1 MGNQHKGS
9 GSLHVNGGG
18 GSGGKGGGGYCV
30 CPQCGYSVSHE
41 AGIPCKTMSCP
52 VCIVSLHRRETTGK
66 GNESTKDKMQD
77 AKPEANSPKIHFPK
91 VLTEK
96 CTACG
101 ICIDVCPNGAIAME
115 NGKAFVNNVLCRSCN
130 VCIKACPENAIFLE

>member
-9 GSLHVNGGG
+9 GSLHGNGG

-30 CPQCGYSVSHE
+30 CPQCGYSIGHE
-41 AGIPCKTMSCP
+41 AGTPCKTMFCP
-52 VCIVSLHRRETTGK
+52 VCHVSLHRRETTGK
-66 GNESTKDKMQD
+66 GIGSADNKVQD
-77 AKPEANSPKIHFPK
+77 AKPGTTSSKIQFPK

-101 ICIDVCPNGAIAME
+101 ICIAVCPAGAIAME
-115 NGKAFVNNVLCRSCN
+115 NGKALVNTELCSNCN
-130 VCIKACPENAIFLE
+130 VCIKACPVDAIILE

>member
-9 GSLHVNGGG
+9 GSLHGEGC
-18 GSGGKGGGGYCV
+18 GSKGKGGGGNCV

-41 AGIPCKTMSCP
+41 AGTPCKTMFCP
-52 VCIVSLHRRETTGK
+52 VCNVSLHRRETTGK
-66 GNESTKDKMQD
+66 GNGSAQDQVQD
-77 AKPEANSPKIHFPK
+77 AKPETISPKIQFPK

-101 ICIDVCPNGAIAME
+101 ICIDVCPNGAIVME
-115 NGKAFVNNVLCRSCN
+115 NGKAIVNNDFCRNCN
-130 VCIKACPENAIFLE
+130 VCIKACPADAIILE